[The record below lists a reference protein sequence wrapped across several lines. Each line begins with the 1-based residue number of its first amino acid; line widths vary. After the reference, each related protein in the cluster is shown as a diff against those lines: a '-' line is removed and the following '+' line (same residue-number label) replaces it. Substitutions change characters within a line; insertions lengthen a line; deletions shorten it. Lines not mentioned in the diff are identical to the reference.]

1 MSTTSPTAA
10 AEEVGPRF
18 NWRQRIALAF
28 VPTLAA
34 LLMRLLGSTLKYS
47 ISIEDGAANEFSP
60 GTVYAFWHQCL
71 FTASHRYRDRDIAVL
86 ISRSFDGELI
96 ARVVEQF
103 GYRPVRGSSSRGAVA
118 GLLEMGRELQAGH
131 AVAFTVDGPR
141 GPRFVAKPG
150 PVLLA
155 RNHGAAVR
163 ALHFAVKSAW
173 RLNSWDG
180 FVIPKPFTSV
190 LLRMAKPMHLPSSA
204 NDQQTEDFRVQLQRE
219 LGAARDFA
227 ETNVGKPFD
236 NSLSDQ

>member
-1 MSTTSPTAA
+1 VSTTSPTAA
-10 AEEVGPRF
+10 AEEVEPRF
-18 NWRQRIALAF
+18 NWRQRIVLAV

-47 ISIEDGAANEFSP
+47 VSIEDGATNEFAP
-60 GTVYAFWHQCL
+60 GTIYAFWHQCL
-71 FTASHRYRDRDIAVL
+71 FTASHRYRDRHIAVL

-96 ARVVEQF
+96 ARVVEKF
-103 GYRPVRGSSSRGAVA
+103 GYHPVRGSSSRGAVG
-118 GLLEMGRELQAGH
+118 GLLEMGRELQAGR

-155 RNHGAAVR
+155 RNHGAPVR
-163 ALHFAVKSAW
+163 ALHFAVRSAW

-204 NDQQTEDFRVQLQRE
+204 SDQQIEGFHQQLQRE
-219 LGAARDFA
+219 LDVAREYA
-227 ETNVGKPFD
+227 EEHFGK
-236 NSLSDQ
+236 

>member
-1 MSTTSPTAA
+1 M
-10 AEEVGPRF
+10 
-18 NWRQRIALAF
+18 LAI

-34 LLMRLLGSTLKYS
+34 ILMRVLGSTLKYS
-47 ISIEDGAANEFSP
+47 ISIEDGAESEFVP

-96 ARVVEQF
+96 ARVVERF
-103 GYRPVRGSSSRGAVA
+103 GYHPVRGSSSRGAVA
-118 GLLEMGRELQAGH
+118 GLLEMGRELQSGR

-155 RNHGAAVR
+155 HNQGAPLR
-163 ALHFAVKSAW
+163 ALHFAVKRAW
-173 RLNSWDG
+173 RLNSWDS

-190 LLRMAKPMHLPSSA
+190 LLRMTKPMHLPSSA
-204 NDQQTEDFRVQLQRE
+204 SDAQVQEFHQQLQRE
-219 LGAARDFA
+219 LDAARDHA
-227 ETNVGKPFD
+227 EAHVGQPID
-236 NSLSDQ
+236 NSPTGQ